1 MTATSDELP
10 NGLKVLLFVG
20 AWRGSQSTDE
30 AVKLFQD
37 IRTVYGTA
45 GFVTW
50 IKGTKSPAFLR
61 EIGLDSE
68 NAGKAHIV
76 IGFIGSPDVLKKW
89 FHDGDDY
96 YMLEKVAGEELFG
109 GGGADERIEYY
120 SNQLLSS
127 LSPLFKADVEII
139 SRGISLRERSSSS
152 QIGAAQTSDDVL
164 ATLSELED
172 TVGCD
177 ISHQAAA
184 VRRHDKYVRT
194 EVTSFLVPGL
204 IPYGAVTLLLG
215 NKKVGKSAL
224 GLELEVAVA
233 RREKTWAGFPLNHK
247 NKGIAVYL
255 AGEDTLEETLTRVRQ
270 MTDGSTPYTLWLENG
285 SDLDAI
291 LNDLAGQKV
300 TLLVVDPARKYF
312 KGDED
317 GSDAVS
323 GFYTKLEDF
332 ARKTGAAVVV
342 THHLKRY
349 AEPRNVSD
357 VANHYRG
364 SSVFLDRPRVTLAV
378 HRAGNETHVAIPVLG
393 GTPLHNF
400 RQADMFSG
408 VRRLRRDEKTFRH
421 LPIGETAANAVAEV
435 SEETLEQVFGA
446 TTGVLVAGERLTRT
460 GSTGLYERKLPA
472 LKALSRAS
480 VRAAV
485 DALVGQGRLHTDAA
499 GTVTAAA
506 TSSTDGSNAVTTSGA
521 ADADE
526 HNAELEKMMS

>member
-1 MTATSDELP
+1 M
-10 NGLKVLLFVG
+10 
-20 AWRGSQSTDE
+20 
-30 AVKLFQD
+30 
-37 IRTVYGTA
+37 
-45 GFVTW
+45 
-50 IKGTKSPAFLR
+50 
-61 EIGLDSE
+61 
-68 NAGKAHIV
+68 
-76 IGFIGSPDVLKKW
+76 
-89 FHDGDDY
+89 
-96 YMLEKVAGEELFG
+96 
-109 GGGADERIEYY
+109 
-120 SNQLLSS
+120 LSS
-127 LSPLFKADVEII
+127 LFPIFRADGEVI
-139 SRGISLRERSSSS
+139 SRGIWLHDRNLASTIDR
-152 QIGAAQTSDDVL
+152 AQTSDQVL
-164 ATLSELED
+164 TQLSELKEA
-172 TVGCD
+172 VGD
-177 ISHQAAA
+177 KISNLAAA
-184 VRRHDKYVRT
+184 IRRHDKYIHT
-194 EVTSFLVPGL
+194 EATSFLVPGL

-224 GLELEVAVA
+224 GLELAVADA
-233 RREKTWAGFPLNHK
+233 RREETWAGFQLNHK

-291 LNDLAGQKV
+291 LADLKAQKV

-349 AEPRNVSD
+349 AEPRNVSE

-378 HRAGNETHVAIPVLG
+378 HRAGNETHLAIPVLG

-400 RQADMFSG
+400 RQAEMFSG

-421 LPIGETAANAVAEV
+421 LPIGETATGAAPELG
-435 SEETLEQVFGA
+435 EEALEQVLRA
-446 TTGVLVAGERLTRT
+446 ATGVLAASERLTRT
-460 GSTGLYERKLPA
+460 GPTGLYERKLPA
-472 LKALSRAS
+472 LKGLSRAS

-485 DALVGQGRLHTDAA
+485 DALVGQGRLNSDASGA
-499 GTVTAAA
+499 VTAAA
-506 TSSTDGSNAVTTSGA
+506 S
-521 ADADE
+521 ADAASIVTAPATADAGDDY
-526 HNAELEKMMS
+526 NAELEEMMS